1 MGRRAIVLL
10 VALVLAGLA
19 AWAVWNF
26 LQGYQDA
33 AEEGQQQVTVFRA
46 GANGISEGTEGAIV
60 LSNLGGAD
68 AQVVEGTDELEDV
81 PADAIETEEELR
93 QVLTGSLAAGPISG
107 NAILTQSQWTSIS
120 VEVVPLAEQIASG
133 NQAITISTSN
143 IQGIN
148 GFVEAGD
155 RINMIITL
163 DIEFD
168 LIPIDDIPT
177 LPDPDVPTDPDAP
190 AEEEAVTITY
200 TRYVLQGLNVLA
212 TGRDVREEEDDDQT
226 GEIDADTG
234 TDTGTATGDG
244 TETPTDGTAGQEG
257 EDPGNSTVF
266 TLEVTPDQAERI
278 VYAFENGSIWLTLV
292 PEDFVEI
299 ESDGV
304 TIDNLFGGDLIDAI
318 FPEG

>member
-26 LQGYQDA
+26 LQNV
-33 AEEGQQQVTVFRA
+33 AEDERAGQEQVTVFRA
-46 GANGISEGTEGAIV
+46 GGNGIAEGTEGAIV
-60 LSNLGGAD
+60 LSNLGGAE
-68 AQVVEGTDELEDV
+68 AQVVESTDELEDV
-81 PADAIETEEELR
+81 PADAIQTEEELR

-107 NAILTQSQWTSIS
+107 NAVLTRSQWTSIS
-120 VEVVPLAEQIASG
+120 VEVVPLSEQIASG

-163 DIEFD
+163 DLEFD
-168 LIPIDDIPT
+168 LIPIEDLPT
-177 LPDPDVPTDPDAP
+177 LPQPEPPATDGTTP
-190 AEEEAVTITY
+190 AEEVVTVTY

-212 TGRDVREEEDDDQT
+212 AGREVRQEEDDDQT
-226 GEIDADTG
+226 GEIDAATG
-234 TDTGTATGDG
+234 TDTGEGTA
-244 TETPTDGTAGQEG
+244 TPTDGTAGQEA
-257 EDPGNSTVF
+257 EDLGNSTVF

-292 PEDFVEI
+292 PADFVEI
-299 ESDGV
+299 ETDGV
-304 TIDNLFGGDLIDAI
+304 TIDNLFGGDLVDAI

>member
-19 AWAVWNF
+19 AWAIWNF
-26 LQGYQDA
+26 LQSYEDDIVA
-33 AEEGQQQVTVFRA
+33 GQEQVDVFRA
-46 GANGISEGTEGAIV
+46 GGNGIAEGTEGAIV
-60 LSNLGGAD
+60 LSNLGGAE
-68 AQVVEGTDELEDV
+68 AQVVAGTDELEDV
-81 PADAIETEEELR
+81 PADAIQTEEELR
-93 QVLTGSLAAGPISG
+93 QVLTGSLAAGPISA
-107 NAILTQSQWTSIS
+107 NAILTRSQWTSIS

-168 LIPIDDIPT
+168 LIPIEDLPT
-177 LPDPDVPTDPDAP
+177 LPQPEPPPTDGAAP
-190 AEEEAVTITY
+190 PAEEAVTVTY

-212 TGRDVREEEDDDQT
+212 TGRDVRPEEDEDQT
-226 GEIDADTG
+226 GEVPASG
-234 TDTGTATGDG
+234 TDTGDG
-244 TETPTDGTAGQEG
+244 TATPTDGTAGQEG
-257 EDPGNSTVF
+257 EDTGNSTVF

-292 PEDFVEI
+292 PEDFVEV
-299 ESDGV
+299 ETDGV
-304 TIDNLFGGDLIDAI
+304 TVDNLFGGDLQEAI
-318 FPEG
+318 FPDS

>member
-26 LQGYQDA
+26 LQNYQSDA
-33 AEEGQQQVTVFRA
+33 EAGQEQVTVFRA
-46 GANGISEGTEGAIV
+46 GANGIAEGTEGAIV

-68 AQVVEGTDELEDV
+68 AQVSEGTDELEDV
-81 PADAIETEEELR
+81 PSDAIQTEEELR

-107 NAILTQSQWTSIS
+107 NAILTRSQWTSIS
-120 VEVVPLAEQIASG
+120 VEVVPLSEQIASG

-168 LIPIDDIPT
+168 LIPLEGTPT
-177 LPDPDVPTDPDAP
+177 LPQPEPPTTDGTTPT
-190 AEEEAVTITY
+190 EEVVTVTY

-212 TGRDVREEEDDDQT
+212 AGRDVRLEEDGDQT
-226 GEIDADTG
+226 GEVPA
-234 TDTGTATGDG
+234 TDTGTGTGTGDG
-244 TETPTDGTAGQEG
+244 TTTDTVPPAEG
-257 EDPGNSTVF
+257 EDQGNSTVF

-299 ESDGV
+299 ETDGV
-304 TIDNLFGGDLIDAI
+304 TIDNLFGG
-318 FPEG
+318 

>member
-26 LQGYQDA
+26 LQNYQQE

-46 GANGISEGTEGAIV
+46 GANGIAEGTEGAIV

-68 AQVVEGTDELEDV
+68 AQAVAGTDELEDV
-81 PADAIETEEELR
+81 PTDAIETEEELR

-107 NAILTQSQWTSIS
+107 NAILTRSQWTSIS
-120 VEVVPLAEQIASG
+120 VEVVPLSEQIASG

-143 IQGIN
+143 IQGVN

-168 LIPIDDIPT
+168 LIPIEDLPT
-177 LPDPDVPTDPDAP
+177 LPQPEEPVEGEAP
-190 AEEEAVTITY
+190 AEEEAVTISY

-234 TDTGTATGDG
+234 TDTGEGTPTDG
-244 TETPTDGTAGQEG
+244 TPTDGTAQEG

-278 VYAFENGSIWLTLV
+278 VYAFEHGSIWLTLV

-299 ESDGV
+299 ETDGV
-304 TIDNLFGGDLIDAI
+304 TIDNLFGGDLVDAI

>member
-26 LQGYQDA
+26 MQNVRGE
-33 AEEGQQQVTVFRA
+33 AEAGQEQVTVFRA
-46 GANGISEGTEGAIV
+46 GLGGIAEGTQGNILLSDFEG
-60 LSNLGGAD
+60 GGTLI
-68 AQVVEGTDELEDV
+68 VEGTDEVEDT
-81 PADAIETEEELR
+81 PADAVQSEEELR
-93 QVLTGSLAAGPISG
+93 QILTGRVAAGPISER
-107 NAILTQSQWTSIS
+107 AILTRSQWTD
-120 VEVVPLAEQIASG
+120 VTVDVQPLAEQIASG
-133 NQAITISTSN
+133 NQAITISTSDV
-143 IQGIN
+143 QGVN

-168 LIPIDDIPT
+168 NIPVEGAPT
-177 LPDPDVPTDPDAP
+177 LPGPED
-190 AEEEAVTITY
+190 EEAPPGEEATDTVTITY

-212 TGRDVREEEDDDQT
+212 VGRDVREEDDGDQT
-226 GEIDADTG
+226 GEIDADQG
-234 TDTGTATGDG
+234 PPADG
-244 TETPTDGTAGQEG
+244 AGEGQEG
-257 EDPGNSTVF
+257 EGPQGNATVF

-278 VYAFENGSIWLTLV
+278 VYAFQNGSIWLTLV

-304 TIDNLFGGDLIDAI
+304 TIDNLFGGDLVDSI
-318 FPEG
+318 FGEN